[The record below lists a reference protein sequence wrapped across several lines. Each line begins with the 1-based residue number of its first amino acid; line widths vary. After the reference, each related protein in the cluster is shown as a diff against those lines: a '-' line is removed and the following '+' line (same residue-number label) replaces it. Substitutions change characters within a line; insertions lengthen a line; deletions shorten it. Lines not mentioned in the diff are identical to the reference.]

1 MAFYIIFDANMS
13 KKGNIDEI
21 AKAFGVSVRTIRSN
35 SQRDGFPKAE
45 DGVYDLEKIV
55 TWVISRPESKRS
67 KMWEAATRLL
77 AEGKIKNVKR
87 KAKNAGK
94 GDGKREKQ
102 DKGKPGKP
110 YAEDEPPSLDSAEEG
125 DLEAAEALRGE
136 DVAEV
141 LEPIVS
147 KLSGVVDS
155 FADLSMDNL
164 SKGNAELCAYYV
176 KLLVPSIESLRKGI
190 ESTISVQQ
198 HRGELLRRDD
208 AVHAFAKM
216 ASNVRGKLMVMTKK
230 LSHELVGK
238 MTPGE
243 VQAILEDEVTEV
255 LEGLSRNPFGDG

>member
-1 MAFYIIFDANMS
+1 MG

-21 AKAFGVSVRTIRSN
+21 AKAFGVSVHTIRSN
-35 SQRDGFPKAE
+35 SQREGFPKAVK
-45 DGVYDLEKIV
+45 GVYDLGEIV
-55 TWVISRPESKRS
+55 RWVIGRPESKRS
-67 KMWEAATRLL
+67 KRWEAATRLL
-77 AEGKIKNVKR
+77 ADGKVKNVKR

-94 GDGKREKQ
+94 WEGKRERQ
-102 DKGKPGKP
+102 DKGKSEEPS
-110 YAEDEPPSLDSAEEG
+110 AEDEPPSHDPVEDGELDAV
-125 DLEAAEALRGE
+125 EASQVE

-230 LSHELVGK
+230 LSHELVGI

>member
-1 MAFYIIFDANMS
+1 MR
-13 KKGNIDEI
+13 KKGNIEEV
-21 AKAFGVSVRTIRSN
+21 ASSLGVTVGTIRSN
-35 SQRDGFPKAE
+35 SHRDGFPKAV
-45 DGVYDLEKIV
+45 DGIWDLEKIV

-77 AEGKIKNVKR
+77 AEGKVKNVKR

-94 GDGKREKQ
+94 GEGKRAKQ
-102 DKGKPGKP
+102 DKGKSVKP
-110 YAEDEPPSLDSAEEG
+110 PAEDEPPSHDPVEDGELDAVEESQV
-125 DLEAAEALRGE
+125 E

-230 LSHELVGK
+230 LSHELVG
-238 MTPGE
+238 MTTPGE

>member
-1 MAFYIIFDANMS
+1 MS
-13 KKGNIDEI
+13 KKGNIDEV

-35 SQRDGFPKAE
+35 SQRDGFPKAVK
-45 DGVYDLEKIV
+45 GVYDLDEIV
-55 TWVISRPESKRS
+55 RWVISRPESKRS
-67 KMWEAATRLL
+67 KMWEAACRLM
-77 AEGKIKNVKR
+77 AGGEARSDKR
-87 KAKNAGK
+87 KTGLKGGK
-94 GDGKREKQ
+94 SGERSGKREKGTFQ
-102 DKGKPGKP
+102 PP
-110 YAEDEPPSLDSAEEG
+110 AEDEPPSHDPVEDGELDAV
-125 DLEAAEALRGE
+125 EASQVE

-230 LSHELVGK
+230 LSHELIGI

>member
-1 MAFYIIFDANMS
+1 MR

-21 AKAFGVSVRTIRSN
+21 ANALGVTVGTIRSN
-35 SQRDGFPKAE
+35 SHRNGFPKSV
-45 DGVYDLEKIV
+45 DGIWDLEKIV
-55 TWVISRPESKRS
+55 KWVISRPESKRS

-77 AEGKIKNVKR
+77 ADGKVKNVKR
-87 KAKNAGK
+87 ETKNGRN
-94 GDGKREKQ
+94 GEGKRERQ
-102 DKGKPGKP
+102 DKGKSEEPS
-110 YAEDEPPSLDSAEEG
+110 AEDEPPSLDSAEG
-125 DLEAAEALRGE
+125 GGLEAAETLRGE

-230 LSHELVGK
+230 LSHELVGV